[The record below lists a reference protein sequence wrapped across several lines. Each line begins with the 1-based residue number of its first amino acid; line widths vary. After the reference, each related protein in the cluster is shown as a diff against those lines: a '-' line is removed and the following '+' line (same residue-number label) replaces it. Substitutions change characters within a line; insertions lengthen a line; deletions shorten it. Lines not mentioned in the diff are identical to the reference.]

1 MKLTNWLVMFFS
13 IFCSYVNA
21 QTIEIS
27 SLKLNL
33 PELDFYIEDVIVAQ
47 KEKEVLGFFYP
58 SRTKIRFRQ
67 PFETE
72 FKNYFSKHTPIDET
86 KVPITIRIN
95 NIFMSS
101 QENASDT
108 ELSISF
114 LKVKDST
121 FIELAKISVS
131 DFYRWRGLNREPNAN
146 KKLGRNLLNV
156 FEKSF
161 ILFINQNFTNIQ
173 KELPIEFISNFV
185 IDSTTY
191 PILTYPN
198 PQKGVF
204 RSFDD
209 FINNNID
216 ISENRNIPDPEEANN
231 DKLKVLK
238 RINVSDDVWAISNGT
253 NYYLKNNNSYYPIIP
268 KQENNTY
275 NVFIPSSDL
284 SSNADVGGTVLGI
297 YGGFLGGM
305 IGYGL
310 IRLVEVTTS
319 KLVELE
325 IDMKNGG
332 VIPKSE
338 EHQIE
343 FTYHSKNKKEKVFLY
358 YEGKEI
364 GSLEHNQNFIY
375 KYNQKDGIVRILFKT
390 ESGKSKEVCVNPVF
404 EKTIRVMNKGD
415 RVEFNY
421 IY

>member
-13 IFCSYVNA
+13 IFCSYVHA

-33 PELDFYIEDVIVAQ
+33 PHLEFYIEDVIVAQ
-47 KEKEVLGFFYP
+47 NEKEVLGFIYP
-58 SRTKIRFRQ
+58 NRTKIRFRQ

-72 FKNYFSKHTPIDET
+72 LKNYFSKHTPVDET

-101 QENASDT
+101 QENTSDT

-121 FIELAKISVS
+121 FIELAKISVT

-161 ILFINQNFTNIQ
+161 VLFINRKNTNIQ
-173 KELPIEFISNFV
+173 KELPIELIFNFV

-216 ISENRNIPDPEEANN
+216 ISENRNIPDSEEDNN
-231 DKLKVLK
+231 EKLKVLK

-253 NYYLKNNNSYYPIIP
+253 NYYLKNDNSYYPMIP
-268 KQENNTY
+268 NQENNTY

-284 SSNADVGGTVLGI
+284 SSNAERVGTVLGL
-297 YGGFLGGM
+297 YGGLLGSF

-310 IRLVEVTTS
+310 VRLVEVALLS
-319 KLVELE
+319 LLNLKL
-325 IDMKNGG
+325 
-332 VIPKSE
+332 
-338 EHQIE
+338 
-343 FTYHSKNKKEKVFLY
+343 T
-358 YEGKEI
+358 
-364 GSLEHNQNFIY
+364 
-375 KYNQKDGIVRILFKT
+375 
-390 ESGKSKEVCVNPVF
+390 
-404 EKTIRVMNKGD
+404 
-415 RVEFNY
+415 
-421 IY
+421 